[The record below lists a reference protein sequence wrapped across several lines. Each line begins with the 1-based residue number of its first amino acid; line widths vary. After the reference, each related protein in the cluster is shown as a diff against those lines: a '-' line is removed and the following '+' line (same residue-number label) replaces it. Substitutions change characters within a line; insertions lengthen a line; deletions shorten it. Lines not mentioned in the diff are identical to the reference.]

1 MGRRILLTKSPATA
15 RAIRGETLMS
25 TDETDRLKSLFESVT
40 GETTVTD
47 SQSVEIGEREI
58 VDSAESE
65 AVDTID
71 HHGFVDVIDDAE
83 PSEDTS

>member
-1 MGRRILLTKSPATA
+1 
-15 RAIRGETLMS
+15 MS
-25 TDETDRLKSLFESVT
+25 TDETDKLKSLFESVT

-47 SQSVEIGEREI
+47 AQSVEIADREI
-58 VDSAESE
+58 VDSAESV

-83 PSEDTS
+83 PAEDPT